1 MREILPQVEQ
11 WLSENKQVA
20 TATVVSV
27 WGSAPRRPGSRMA
40 VSSDLEVTG
49 SVSGGCVE
57 GAVIEEAQT
66 VMETGEPKLVTF
78 GVSDET
84 AWDVGLSCGGKIS
97 VFVEPVGES
106 EVETE
111 LRNAIHDD
119 RLTALATVVH
129 GSGTGRRLL
138 LSPSGET
145 WGDLGSEA
153 HDRAAR
159 DRVEEV
165 FRSFQPTRF
174 EIETGEERSDV
185 FLEPH
190 PPRPKLI
197 LIGAV
202 HTAIPLVAF
211 ARELGFATYVVDPRR
226 VFATEERFAHA
237 DRLIHAWPQ
246 EVLPEIGLHEATYL
260 ATLSHDPKI
269 DLPALE
275 LALKSPCRYIGA
287 LGSTRTHGKR
297 VKALEEK
304 GFSQDEIDRIHAPI
318 GLDLGGRR
326 PEEIA
331 VAVIAEIVSAAHG
344 R

>member
-11 WLSENKQVA
+11 WLSEDKQVA
-20 TATVVSV
+20 VATVVSV
-27 WGSAPRRPGSRMA
+27 WGSAPRRPGSRMG
-40 VSSDLEVTG
+40 VSSGLEVAG

-57 GAVIEEAQT
+57 GAVIEEAQQ

-78 GVSDET
+78 GVADET

-97 VFVEPVGES
+97 VFVEAVGES
-106 EVETE
+106 EVEKE
-111 LRNAIHDD
+111 LHQAIHDD
-119 RLTALATVVH
+119 RLAALATVVE
-129 GSGTGRRLL
+129 GPGTGRRLL

-145 WGDLGSEA
+145 WGDLGSETRNREA
-153 HDRAAR
+153 Q

-165 FRSFQPTRF
+165 FRSFEPTRF
-174 EIETGEERSDV
+174 QVEENGDAGDV
-185 FLEPH
+185 FLEVH
-190 PPRPKLI
+190 PPRPRLI

-202 HTAIPLVAF
+202 HTAIPLVTF

-226 VFATEERFAHA
+226 AFATEERFAHA
-237 DRLIHAWPQ
+237 DRLSHAWPQ

-275 LALKSPCRYIGA
+275 LALKSPCRYVGA
-287 LGSTRTHGKR
+287 LGSTRTHAKR
-297 VKALEEK
+297 VEALEEK
-304 GFSQDEIDRIHAPI
+304 GFSEDEIARIHAPI
-318 GLDLGGRR
+318 GMDLGGRR

-331 VAVIAEIVSAAHG
+331 VAVIAEIVAVAHG

>member
-11 WLSENKQVA
+11 WLSEDKQVA
-20 TATVVSV
+20 VATVVSV

-40 VSSDLEVTG
+40 VSSELEVAG

-57 GAVIEEAQT
+57 GAVIEEAQK
-66 VMETGEPKLVTF
+66 VMEIGEPRLVTF

-97 VFVEPVGES
+97 VFVEALGES
-106 EVETE
+106 EVEGQ
-111 LRNAIHDD
+111 LRDAIHQD
-119 RLTALATVVH
+119 RLVALATVVD
-129 GSGTGRRLL
+129 GSGTGSRLL
-138 LSPSGET
+138 LLPSGET
-145 WGDLGSEA
+145 TGDLGSEA
-153 HDRAAR
+153 RNRQAR
-159 DRVEEV
+159 DLVDEV
-165 FRSFQPTRF
+165 FRSFEPFRF
-174 EIETGEERSDV
+174 ELEEDGETTDV

-190 PPRPKLI
+190 PPRPQLI

-202 HTAIPLVAF
+202 HTAIPLVTF
-211 ARELGFATYVVDPRR
+211 ARELGFATHVVDPRR

-237 DRLIHAWPQ
+237 DRLIHAWPR
-246 EVLPEIGLHEATYL
+246 EVLPELGLHEATYL

-275 LALKSPCRYIGA
+275 LALKSPCRYVGA
-287 LGSTRTHGKR
+287 LGSSRTHAKR

-304 GFSQDEIDRIHAPI
+304 GFSEDEIARIHAPI
-318 GLDLGGRR
+318 GMDLGGRR

-331 VAVIAEIVSAAHG
+331 VAVIAEIVAVAHG
-344 R
+344 K

>member
-11 WLSENKQVA
+11 WLSEDKQVA
-20 TATVVSV
+20 VATVVSV
-27 WGSAPRRPGSRMA
+27 WGSAPRRPGSRMG
-40 VSSDLEVTG
+40 VSSGLDVAG

-57 GAVIEEAQT
+57 GAVIEEAQH
-66 VMETGEPKLVTF
+66 VMETGESKLVTF

-97 VFVEPVGES
+97 VFVEAVGES
-106 EVETE
+106 EVEDE
-111 LRNAIHDD
+111 LHQAIHDD
-119 RLTALATVVH
+119 RLTALATVVE
-129 GSGTGRRLL
+129 GPGTGRRLL

-153 HDRAAR
+153 RNQAAR
-159 DRVEEV
+159 DRVEEI
-165 FRSFQPTRF
+165 FRSFEPRRF
-174 EIETGEERSDV
+174 QVEENGDAADV
-185 FLEPH
+185 FLEVH
-190 PPRPKLI
+190 PPRPQLI

-202 HTAIPLVAF
+202 HTAIPLVTF
-211 ARELGFATYVVDPRR
+211 ARELGFATYVIDPRR
-226 VFATEERFAHA
+226 AFATEERFAHA
-237 DRLIHAWPQ
+237 DRLSHAWPQ

-287 LGSTRTHGKR
+287 LGSTRTHAKR
-297 VKALEEK
+297 VEALEEK
-304 GFSQDEIDRIHAPI
+304 GFTEDEIARIHAPI
-318 GLDLGGRR
+318 GMDLGGRR

-331 VAVIAEIVSAAHG
+331 VAVIAEIVAVAHG